1 MSGVCTLLRMSVI
14 EIGSVFHTSRLNPYR
29 EPRLVFLEGE
39 LKTFS
44 ESVQQSLTTAVDLRN
59 VHAHSRL
66 IRVIKGRRVYVS
78 FQTTRPE
85 FYASVF
91 KRDNPAVNI
100 SHCILYTTADES
112 LFEKKHIF
120 TSKSGSKEVVLL
132 EDE

>member
-1 MSGVCTLLRMSVI
+1 MNTFTYKRPFSVRGVYAIKNGRY
-14 EIGSVFHTSRLNPYR
+14 YR
-29 EPRLVFLEGE
+29 EPCLLFLEGE
-39 LKTFS
+39 LRSFS
-44 ESVQQSLTTAVDLRN
+44 ESVQQSLPTAVDLQN

-66 IRVIKGRRVYVS
+66 IRVINGRQVYIS
-78 FQTTRPE
+78 FQSRRPE